1 MAKTSRPV
9 RLHTLLDV
17 AVDGAKVEDFGV
29 AARPLVE
36 AQRAGLPLVETWLL
50 PSWVFREA
58 FEHLPPEH
66 DPGSLLRVI
75 HKPEGIDRAGRA
87 RERLLDAELPE
98 TIRDELAGLGSD
110 DALFVMRSSPTLSDP
125 SVAIAAGL
133 GVERVS
139 RFSLEGLSR
148 AILELWATTLH
159 EGALG
164 YLQKRK
170 QRDLAMAVVV
180 QRLPGIEA
188 RGSYLLH
195 ESASLVDSGV
205 VRAAWSFG
213 APVVDGIAASD
224 VLRVGRDGGVL
235 AKRIA
240 AKRRMLVATRAGL
253 EVAEVE
259 ASRVSQS
266 AISESALH
274 ELADIARK
282 VDQRSVEIDF
292 IVDDAGHVR
301 VLALEDAGDDGRPE
315 GGGPTTV
322 WSRTGLG
329 DLLPGVP
336 TPQSASM
343 VEAFSTTSLRRALS
357 NLGGDVAKGAGLVA
371 RVHGRYYLNVSA
383 LMHPLGSV
391 PGIAE
396 GALLQHVR
404 GADPAE
410 LARLLA
416 VGQKKSSL
424 AALSIAAGRLLLQ
437 ERKLVDAVDG
447 FEREA
452 DQKQRW
458 LTEMDLAILPD
469 DSMGTTLRET
479 YEFVQTTGKLL
490 FQSSVAALAAHLAL
504 ESALSR
510 SAPESATRRAQV
522 LVSGGRDLESVKPAL
537 SLARVIELVR
547 KDDSAREK
555 LLGGAQK
562 PDDLPNG
569 SGRRAIEEWL
579 VAFGERGLGEVEVA
593 RPRWNE
599 DTTRL
604 FALMRA
610 GLNAG
615 PIDPDQ
621 LMLRVRVAADGELGE
636 LEASLSRIDL
646 ALVRGLISR
655 ARALAQLRERMRV
668 WMARTVAMTRSV
680 ALDVDRRLARLDP
693 TLQPGSVFYLHD
705 SELLSATRRTRADLG
720 AIVRMRQATYARD
733 AEHADPPETFIGMP
747 PRIATLPF
755 DSRHLSGSRASPGV
769 VTGRARL
776 VGAEGQ
782 GSERLMA
789 GDILVL
795 RAPDVGLA
803 PLFFYGSAVVTDIG
817 SGLSHSAVV
826 AREIGIPAVMGV
838 TAASTSIVDGEML
851 RVDGDFGTVER
862 LDP

>member
-1 MAKTSRPV
+1 M

-36 AQRAGLPLVETWLL
+36 AQRSGVPLVDTWLL

-66 DPGSLLRVI
+66 DPASLLRAI

-87 RERLLDAELPE
+87 RERLLDTRLPE
-98 TIRDELAGLGSD
+98 SIRDELAGLAD
-110 DALFVMRSSPTLSDP
+110 DNAVFLTRASPTLSDLT
-125 SVAIAAGL
+125 VAILAGL
-133 GVERVS
+133 GFERASSFSVER
-139 RFSLEGLSR
+139 LER
-148 AILELWATTLH
+148 TIVELWSMTLL
-159 EGALG
+159 EDALS

-170 QRDLAMAVVV
+170 QRDLAMAVVI
-180 QRLPGIEA
+180 QRLPPVVT
-188 RGSYLLH
+188 RGSYLFH
-195 ESASLVDSGV
+195 ESASHVDSGV
-205 VRAAWSFG
+205 VRATWSFG
-213 APVVDGIAASD
+213 APVVDGIAAAD

-235 AKRIA
+235 ARRVA
-240 AKRRMLVATRAGL
+240 AKRRMLVATADGV
-253 EVAEVE
+253 EVVDVE
-259 ASRVSQS
+259 EARVSRS
-266 AISESALH
+266 SVSESALH
-274 ELADIARK
+274 ELTDIARK
-282 VDQRSVEIDF
+282 VGNRGAEMDFVIDE
-292 IVDDAGHVR
+292 AGHVR
-301 VLALEDAGDDGRPE
+301 VLAIEEAGGEGRPD

-357 NLGGDVAKGAGLVA
+357 NLGGDVARGAGLVA

-416 VGQKKSSL
+416 VGHKKSSL

-437 ERKLVDAVDG
+437 ERKLVDAVEG
-447 FEREA
+447 YEREA
-452 DQKQRW
+452 EQKKRW
-458 LTEMDLAILPD
+458 LAEMDLAILPD
-469 DSMGTTLRET
+469 DSMATTLRET
-479 YEFVQTTGKLL
+479 YEFVQTTGRLL
-490 FQSSVAALAAHLAL
+490 FQSSVSALAAHLAL

-510 SAPESATRRAQV
+510 SSPESATRSAQI
-522 LVSGGRDLESVKPAL
+522 LVSGGRDLESVKPSL
-537 SLARVIELVR
+537 SLARTIELVR
-547 KDDSAREK
+547 NDDTARVAV
-555 LLGGAQK
+555 LAGARK

-569 SGRRAIEEWL
+569 SGRRAITEWL
-579 VAFGERGLGEVEVA
+579 EGFGERGLGEVEVA

-599 DTTRL
+599 DNGRL
-604 FALMRA
+604 FALVRA

-636 LEASLSRIDL
+636 LEASLSRIDQ

-668 WMARTVAMTRSV
+668 WMARTIAMTRSV

-693 TLQPGSVFYLHD
+693 TLRPGSVFYLHD

-720 AIVRMRQATYARD
+720 PIVRMRQATYARD
-733 AEHADPPETFIGMP
+733 AEHADPPETFIGRP
-747 PRIATLPF
+747 PRVATLPF

-782 GSERLMA
+782 GAERLTA
-789 GDILVL
+789 GEILVL

-803 PLFFYGSAVVTDIG
+803 PLFFYASAIVTDIG

-862 LDP
+862 LDA